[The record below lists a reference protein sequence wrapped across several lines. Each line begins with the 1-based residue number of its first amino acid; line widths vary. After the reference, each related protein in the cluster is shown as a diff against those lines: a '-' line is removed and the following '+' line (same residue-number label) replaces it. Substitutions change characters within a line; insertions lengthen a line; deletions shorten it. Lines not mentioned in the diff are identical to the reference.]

1 MENDISFD
9 FLAHLMPE
17 ILHFTFFKM
26 EGSGHLGFTGQDG
39 LKTL

>member
-1 MENDISFD
+1 
-9 FLAHLMPE
+9 MPE

-26 EGSGHLGFTGQDG
+26 AGSDHLGIRGQDG